1 MTSEEQ
7 FQEKLDQESESYIQY
22 RERQSW
28 LPKDRKATSGR
39 HYEKQQRDIARA
51 KQIEKKRDARAK
63 RVRDKGKMYPP
74 PKTEKSHLL
83 RKRLQSRIKAHYDE
97 KDAQKKKEASNE
109 SIKKRLEREARISDS
124 SANIPSGSVQ
134 SPSLKAERVKKE
146 KAKELARQRKNL
158 RKKQEKIKGAQILKK
173 FMERHQDL

>member
-1 MTSEEQ
+1 MTREEMI
-7 FQEKLDQESESYIQY
+7 ERADQENESFPQYI
-22 RERQSW
+22 ERQSW
-28 LPKDRKATSGR
+28 LPENERATSGR

-74 PKTEKSHLL
+74 PKTEKRHLL
-83 RKRLQSRIKAHYDE
+83 RNRLHSRIKAHYDE

-158 RKKQEKIKGAQILKK
+158 RKNQKKIKGAQILKK
-173 FMERHQDL
+173 FMEQHQDL

>member
-1 MTSEEQ
+1 
-7 FQEKLDQESESYIQY
+7 
-22 RERQSW
+22 
-28 LPKDRKATSGR
+28 
-39 HYEKQQRDIARA
+39 
-51 KQIEKKRDARAK
+51 
-63 RVRDKGKMYPP
+63 
-74 PKTEKSHLL
+74 
-83 RKRLQSRIKAHYDE
+83 

>member
-1 MTSEEQ
+1 MARKRYIWKDPHEAFRLGVMS
-7 FQEKLDQESESYIQY
+7 KESEWEDWLDTNKPHSSSY
-22 RERQSW
+22 ETW
-28 LPKDRKATSGR
+28 LKKAYPIKPKPKPKPKPKKSKA
-39 HYEKQQRDIARA
+39 
-51 KQIEKKRDARAK
+51 
-63 RVRDKGKMYPP
+63 MYPP
-74 PKTEKSHLL
+74 PKTKKSHLL

-109 SIKKRLEREARISDS
+109 SIKKRIRMEAKLADS

-158 RKKQEKIKGAQILKK
+158 RKNQKKIKGAQILKK
-173 FMERHQDL
+173 FMEQHQDL

>member
-1 MTSEEQ
+1 MTREEMI
-7 FQEKLDQESESYIQY
+7 ERADQENESFPQYI
-22 RERQSW
+22 ERQSW
-28 LPKDRKATSGR
+28 LPENERATSGR

-51 KQIEKKRDARAK
+51 KQLEKKYYAR
-63 RVRDKGKMYPP
+63 RKMYPL
-74 PKTEKSHLL
+74 PKTERSHLL
-83 RKRLQSRIKAHYDE
+83 RKRLQSRIESYYDK

-158 RKKQEKIKGAQILKK
+158 RKNQKKIKGAQILKK
-173 FMERHQDL
+173 FMEQHQDL